1 MCKLYDI
8 EYLVSVGMKKFRVL
22 VKYEGE
28 NSATK
33 WFPKTKVCPSYGI
46 AWYCMS
52 ELKLNYPGS
61 TSLTRLRLQ
70 KWEPY
75 LHCIRRPFFITWFNN
90 NIMHKI
96 LNTAGLTAVFIQ
108 KSQYLV
114 AILNKWSVRNEERD
128 LIKISAISWISS
140 RRTWYSSVTLWHI
153 PVLFPIVAHPN
164 SLIDLPVTIWCIAR
178 WLVITGSD
186 FTRRLG
192 TRCNWPEFHVSGV
205 RWYACMGPGHPY
217 DESWE
222 YFSPEIYRSGPC
234 GF

>member
-1 MCKLYDI
+1 MIYRPDRLLDTSWVKDLLSAKLGHPAVRHKSSKRTCPNVQTLRYWVPC
-8 EYLVSVGMKKFRVL
+8 ECRYEKVSSPR
-22 VKYEGE
+22 
-28 NSATK
+28 
-33 WFPKTKVCPSYGI
+33 KVRRWELSYKVI
-46 AWYCMS
+46 PEDESLSQLWYCMS

-61 TSLTRLRLQ
+61 TILTRLRLQ

-96 LNTAGLTAVFIQ
+96 LNTARLTAVFTQ

-186 FTRRLG
+186 FTRR
-192 TRCNWPEFHVSGV
+192 
-205 RWYACMGPGHPY
+205 
-217 DESWE
+217 
-222 YFSPEIYRSGPC
+222 
-234 GF
+234 

>member
-1 MCKLYDI
+1 MPECANFTIL
-8 EYLVSVGMKKFRVL
+8 SVGMKKFRVL
-22 VKYEGE
+22 LKYEGE
-28 NSATK
+28 NWATK

-46 AWYCMS
+46 AWYFMS

-61 TSLTRLRLQ
+61 TTLTRLRLQ

-96 LNTAGLTAVFIQ
+96 LNTAGLTAVFTQ

-186 FTRRLG
+186 FTRR
-192 TRCNWPEFHVSGV
+192 
-205 RWYACMGPGHPY
+205 
-217 DESWE
+217 
-222 YFSPEIYRSGPC
+222 
-234 GF
+234 